1 MRVTDASTSFD
12 RALWASCDDDKQ
24 SPGQRAYERYRLAV
38 GGKTF
43 DGKPMLEF
51 AEMPERIRA
60 GWEAAADTGRDGQ

>member
-12 RALWASCDDDKQ
+12 RALWASCDADEQ

-51 AEMPERIRA
+51 GEMPERIRA
-60 GWEAAADTGRDGQ
+60 GWEAAADTGRDGR